1 MRKEK
6 NPVTVQS
13 LALDHIAGLSQAGT
27 SSQETGN
34 KAELGRDEFLKLLIT
49 QLKHQ
54 DPLNPMQSV
63 EFTAQLAQF
72 SSLEQL
78 FNLGDSLE
86 GIKTSLLLQEGDRL
100 VHYIG
105 KSVKTS
111 GNGVAVQGG
120 EPEKASYRLEEDG
133 EVWVDV
139 YDGKGVLVRNL
150 YAGWQ
155 QRGDHAV
162 PWDGRDGAGNKV
174 ADGNYVFKV
183 EARDLN
189 GYSVPSQ
196 SYMSGE
202 VTGVKYENGQGF
214 LLLGE
219 KLVPPY
225 SIIEVNQ
232 L

>member
-1 MRKEK
+1 M
-6 NPVTVQS
+6 TIQS
-13 LALDHIAGLSQAGT
+13 TALDQIAGFSQAET
-27 SSQETGN
+27 SSGKTAD

-54 DPLNPMQSV
+54 DPLNPMESV

-78 FNLGDSLE
+78 FKLGDSLE
-86 GIKTSLLLQEGDRL
+86 GIKSSLLLQEGDRL

-111 GNGVAVQGG
+111 GNVVAVQGG
-120 EPEKASYRLEEDG
+120 ETERASYRLDDDA
-133 EVWVDV
+133 EVLVDI
-139 YDGKGVLVRNL
+139 YDGKGGLVRNL
-150 YAGWQ
+150 YPGWQ
-155 QRGDHAV
+155 QSGAHSL
-162 PWDGRDGAGNKV
+162 PWDGKDAGGNTA

-183 EARDLN
+183 QGRDVN
-189 GYSVPSQ
+189 GYAVSSQ

-202 VTGVKYENGQGF
+202 VTGVKYENGQPF

-219 KLVPPY
+219 RQVAPY
-225 SIIEVNQ
+225 SIVEVNQ
-232 L
+232 M